1 MSEPVRIEP
10 EMQRQER
17 AEWLALFSEQNAQL
31 KLIVRA
37 LEGIEAHA
45 REIAQHAR
53 PMNLQQLRPTVEE
66 LRQYPQG
73 YQRALSPEEIAKQPT
88 QSP

>member
-31 KLIVRA
+31 KRIARA
-37 LEGIEAHA
+37 LEGIEAQM
-45 REIAQHAR
+45 REIK
-53 PMNLQQLRPTVEE
+53 PPLNLQQYASPV
-66 LRQYPQG
+66 QYQQFPQG

-88 QSP
+88 PD